1 MLLLGGLLAWP
12 VLRTVHASVT
22 TEGRWVGVEHYRAAL
37 AAPGTVAVIGRTL
50 LWALLVPTVVTLLGY
65 LLAAASRRSQEG
77 WLVRL
82 ILVVPTALP
91 LVVTGM
97 TFRLL
102 YDPDPERGLATR
114 LLTWATGRN
123 PEQLP
128 QLLGPDLVTVAVMS
142 AFVWAWVGLAM
153 LVFRAALDAVPTG
166 LADAVRAFGGSRRDV
181 LWDAQWRPLLLRTVA
196 VVFALVAVGTS
207 RTFDLILV
215 MTPGSVRD
223 EAAVLSL
230 RIWQTSGATTTG
242 EGAALGVVWLVAV
255 TAGMLVVALFV
266 RQAWPPPQQPTGG
279 WWSGPPGRGLL
290 PGRCSAC
297 RAVAQPRLHAGPG
310 NVVTAAVLGV
320 ALLAAYPLAWLTGP
334 AAQVTG
340 LVLMAA
346 VVVPVQVIAGPLN
359 EVLGL
364 ALSSGTARGVA
375 LVHIALGVPFAVL
388 VLRNAFADL
397 PADQVRGARIGGR
410 HWWGTLRRLARHN
423 RTALVAVAVLEFVQV
438 WNDLVVG
445 LLFSGPDAAPLGL
458 FLAAQTRGFVAGSG
472 RSPLAAYSPRSCR
485 CWFSCSRA
493 GRSSPVWSPGVCG
506 DRAATTAGRPAVTP
520 VQRAAGRRWGGRCR
534 DQCGPRQ
541 HHRQPGLRV
550 VVDRPR
556 LGEPGPGGARGGR
569 VVSGGVA
576 AAATRA
582 PAGRCGGRGAVG

>member
-1 MLLLGGLLAWP
+1 MSRGPLLGELAVLDDVGPPRRGRAYPAAGVGWSLLAPAVLLLGGLLAWP

-22 TEGRWVGVEHYRAAL
+22 TDGRWVGAEHYRAAL
-37 AAPGTVAVIGRTL
+37 AAPGTAAVIGRTL
-50 LWALLVPTVVTLLGY
+50 LWALLVPTVVTVLGY

-91 LVVTGM
+91 LVVTGV

-102 YDPDPERGLATR
+102 YDPDPERGLAT
-114 LLTWATGRN
+114 LLLARVTGRD

-230 RIWQTSGATTTG
+230 RIWQTSGATTSG

-266 RQAWPPPQQPTGG
+266 RQAWPPPQQPAGGAVTAPPPRRVVRLLAGGAAIAWLLPLGVLAATSLQNPVRAATDG
-279 WWSGPPGRGLL
+279 WWSGPPGLD
-290 PGRCSAC
+290 SY
-297 RAVAQPRLHAGPG
+297 RAVLSGAELWRSLGFTLVLAV
-310 NVVTAAVLGV
+310 VVTAAVLGV

-334 AAQVTG
+334 AAQITG

-458 FLAAQTRGFVAGSG
+458 FLAGQTRGFVAGSG
-472 RSPLAAYSPRSCR
+472 TLAAGCVLASILPVLVFVLARR
-485 CWFSCSRA
+485 QVVA
-493 GRSSPVWSPGVCG
+493 GLV
-506 DRAATTAGRPAVTP
+506 A
-520 VQRAAGRRWGGRCR
+520 
-534 DQCGPRQ
+534 
-541 HHRQPGLRV
+541 
-550 VVDRPR
+550 
-556 LGEPGPGGARGGR
+556 
-569 VVSGGVA
+569 GGV
-576 AAATRA
+576 R
-582 PAGRCGGRGAVG
+582 

>member
-1 MLLLGGLLAWP
+1 MSRGPLLGELAVLDDVGPPRRGRAYPAAGVGWALLTPAVLLLGGLLAWP

-22 TEGRWVGVEHYRAAL
+22 TDGRWVGDEHYRAAL
-37 AAPGTVAVIGRTL
+37 AAPGTAAVIGRTL
-50 LWALLVPTVVTLLGY
+50 LWALLVPAVVTVLGY
-65 LLAAASRRSQEG
+65 LLAVASRRSQEG

-91 LVVTGM
+91 LVVTGV

-102 YDPDPERGLATR
+102 YDPDPERGLATLLLAR
-114 LLTWATGRN
+114 LTGRD

-166 LADAVRAFGGSRRDV
+166 LVDAVRAHGGSRRDV

-255 TAGMLVVALFV
+255 TAGMLVAALFV
-266 RQAWPPPQQPTGG
+266 RQAWPPPQQPAGSVVTAPPPRRLVRLLAAGAAIAWLLPLGVLAATALQNPVRAATGG
-279 WWSGPPGRGLL
+279 WWSGPPGLD
-290 PGRCSAC
+290 SY
-297 RAVAQPRLHAGPG
+297 RAVLTGTELWRSLGFTLLLAT
-310 NVVTAAVLGV
+310 VVTAAVLGV

-334 AAQVTG
+334 AAQATG

-388 VLRNAFADL
+388 VLRNSFADL
-397 PADQVRGARIGGR
+397 PAEQVRSARIGGR
-410 HWWGTLRRLARHN
+410 HWWGTLRRLARRN

-445 LLFSGPDAAPLGL
+445 LLFSGPDAAPLGF
-458 FLAAQTRGFVAGSG
+458 FLASQTRSFVAGSG
-472 RSPLAAYSPRSCR
+472 TLAAGCVLASILPVLVFVLARR
-485 CWFSCSRA
+485 QVVA
-493 GRSSPVWSPGVCG
+493 GLV
-506 DRAATTAGRPAVTP
+506 A
-520 VQRAAGRRWGGRCR
+520 
-534 DQCGPRQ
+534 
-541 HHRQPGLRV
+541 
-550 VVDRPR
+550 
-556 LGEPGPGGARGGR
+556 
-569 VVSGGVA
+569 GGV
-576 AAATRA
+576 R
-582 PAGRCGGRGAVG
+582 

>member
-1 MLLLGGLLAWP
+1 MSRGPLLGELAVLDDVGPPRRGRAYPAAGVGWVLLTPAVLLLGALLAWP

-22 TEGRWVGVEHYRAAL
+22 TDGGWVGAEHYRAAL
-37 AAPGTVAVIGRTL
+37 AAPGTAAVIGRTL
-50 LWALLVPTVVTLLGY
+50 LWALLVPTVVTVLGY

-91 LVVTGM
+91 LVVTGV

-102 YDPDPERGLATR
+102 YDPDPGRGLAT
-114 LLTWATGRN
+114 LLLARVTGRD

-266 RQAWPPPQQPTGG
+266 RQAWPPPQQPAGGAVTAPPPRRLVRLLAAGAAIAWLLPLGVLAATSLQNPVRAATGG
-279 WWSGPPGRGLL
+279 WWSGPPGLD
-290 PGRCSAC
+290 SY
-297 RAVAQPRLHAGPG
+297 RAVLTGAELWRSLGFTLVLAT
-310 NVVTAAVLGV
+310 VVTAAVLGV

-334 AAQVTG
+334 AAQAVG

-388 VLRNAFADL
+388 VLRNSFADL
-397 PADQVRGARIGGR
+397 PAEQVRGARIGGR

-458 FLAAQTRGFVAGSG
+458 FLAGQTRGFVAGSG
-472 RSPLAAYSPRSCR
+472 TLAAGCVLASILPVLVFVLARR
-485 CWFSCSRA
+485 QVVA
-493 GRSSPVWSPGVCG
+493 GLV
-506 DRAATTAGRPAVTP
+506 A
-520 VQRAAGRRWGGRCR
+520 
-534 DQCGPRQ
+534 
-541 HHRQPGLRV
+541 
-550 VVDRPR
+550 
-556 LGEPGPGGARGGR
+556 
-569 VVSGGVA
+569 GGV
-576 AAATRA
+576 R
-582 PAGRCGGRGAVG
+582 